1 MQART
6 LVIVLILVLLGAF
19 AWLNWATFTTPTPLH
34 LLVTRMEAPL
44 GLLMLGVVATLTL
57 LYFLFAV
64 GLETTALLEARRHAR
79 ELEAQR
85 KLAEDAEAS
94 RYTELRRF
102 LDAELAALRAAP
114 TEAGR
119 EVIARLERL
128 EEALKA
134 EVERAGNTLAA
145 YIGELEDRLTRD
157 SAPPPGDRGTQR
169 AGQPAD
175 GRTQP

>member
-1 MQART
+1 MQGRT

-19 AWLNWATFTTPTPLH
+19 AWLNWATFTAPTSLH
-34 LLVTRMEAPL
+34 LFVTRMEAPL
-44 GLLMLGVVATLTL
+44 GLLMLGVVAFLTL

-64 GLETTALLEARRHAR
+64 GIEATALLAARRHAR
-79 ELEAQR
+79 EIEIQR
-85 KLAEDAEAS
+85 KLAADAEAS

-102 LDAELAALRAAP
+102 LDTELAALRAAP

-134 EVERAGNTLAA
+134 DLERAGNTLAA

-157 SAPPPGDRGTQR
+157 SAPPP
-169 AGQPAD
+169 
-175 GRTQP
+175 